1 MKKIVCLLLFSASFY
16 CTQAQ
21 NEGRFGIFAGI
32 NNTSLKN
39 ADDIALGDMIPT
51 YKPTIG
57 VSAGYHFTVGKIL
70 PLGFTAS
77 LAYNQLGQNYR
88 GYYSDTTDYWA
99 FSRLNY
105 YRMGLGF
112 HIGTNPRRLVS
123 LTWTNGITFGIL
135 KNYQERI
142 EYYRPNRERAV
153 FDVKNTTATNYDT
166 AYVKGTMSAPLY
178 VKNDK
183 TYFTSLDL
191 DFMVHKKLVLGVSF
205 RYDIGLSRVEN
216 TPDTII
222 NIYYATEPTTT
233 NVKYRPYN
241 KFKYRTSEVGVN
253 EERGMTTNSF
263 KGIYISLKYRIFNEE
278 KHRMYYKEHRHDWF

>member
-1 MKKIVCLLLFSASFY
+1 MKKLCILLLLTTSFLY
-16 CTQAQ
+16 TRAQ
-21 NEGRFGIFAGI
+21 NEGRIGIFAGI
-32 NNTSLKN
+32 NNTQLKN
-39 ADDIALGDMIPT
+39 ADDIAQGDMLPT

-57 VSAGYHFTVGKIL
+57 LSAGYHFTVGKIL

-77 LAYNQLGQNYR
+77 VAYNQLGQNYR

-153 FDVKNTTATNYDT
+153 FEANNTTATNFDT
-166 AYVKGTMSAPLY
+166 LYMKGTMSAPLY
-178 VKNDK
+178 LKNDK
-183 TYFTSLDL
+183 TYYTSLDL
-191 DFMVHKKLVLGVSF
+191 EFMVKKNLVFGVSF
-205 RYDIGLSRVEN
+205 RYDMGLNGVEN
-216 TPDTII
+216 TADSAIS
-222 NIYYATEPTTT
+222 IYYTTEPTTT
-233 NVKYRPYN
+233 NVKYRAYN
-241 KFKYRTSEVGVN
+241 KVKYRSAPVGVT
-253 EERGMTTNSF
+253 ETRQTTTNNF
-263 KGIYISLKYRIFNEE
+263 KGIYLSLKYRIFNEE